1 MMERLIAVS
10 QDAVFK
16 LESEPV
22 STVDFVNLLKS
33 VHVKCH
39 VIKTL
44 MVGPDKPEIHG
55 TMYMENH
62 EHSTLAMENITTQIH
77 VHAHVYVN
85 IVIAMA

>member
-33 VHVKCH
+33 VSDQYTTNEYLIKPQVFGV
-39 VIKTL
+39 VILTL
-44 MVGPDKPEIHG
+44 
-55 TMYMENH
+55 
-62 EHSTLAMENITTQIH
+62 
-77 VHAHVYVN
+77 
-85 IVIAMA
+85 

>member
-33 VHVKCH
+33 VSDQCH
-39 VIKTL
+39 SYTTNEYLIKPQVFGVVILTL
-44 MVGPDKPEIHG
+44 
-55 TMYMENH
+55 
-62 EHSTLAMENITTQIH
+62 
-77 VHAHVYVN
+77 
-85 IVIAMA
+85 